1 MVSYNQPLKDPVNKV
16 HEELDTCASEI
27 MNRSYVTIKSE
38 QNITEVSKVIAENGL
53 TGAPV
58 VNDKG
63 MLIGVIS
70 EKDCLKYLLDLK
82 YYNSEDAPVSK
93 YMSKT
98 VMTID
103 ESEKLMYMTELFIK
117 NNYQLYPVIDEDG
130 LLKGVITRS
139 ILFKELNKLSQTNW

>member
-16 HEELDTCASEI
+16 HEELDTRASEI

-38 QNITEVSKVIAENGL
+38 QNITEVAKVIAENGL

-58 VNDKG
+58 VNDRG